1 MIVNYYRHYE
11 NMKDY
16 ENWPCFDNE
25 LHLKLFDMSQKTL
38 EFRFRDVIPDI
49 HEAGES
55 ENSD

>member
-1 MIVNYYRHYE
+1 
-11 NMKDY
+11 MKDY